1 MKILSTLFTLVV
13 VVVLLPKTAAAY
25 QQASESKEGASEGMV
40 EGMVDLSLTEDQE
53 TKLADMRKE
62 MRPKIQEAAKELAG
76 LVKDEVDK
84 VREVLTADQREKVKA
99 LMDERREKRGE
110 RMVERIAHLKD
121 LELSDAERAQFEEIR
136 EEYRPKL
143 EKLMKELSGVLTDEQ
158 KKTREEG
165 LKEGKSRRDIRQS
178 LNLTAEQRE
187 KVESIGKE
195 LVSVVR
201 DQLEKMKSVLT
212 TAQQEKLEEFTTER
226 RDRARDR
233 VACAIV
239 NMKDLD
245 LSDEQ
250 KSKIKTIREEYR
262 PKIHEAGNKLRAA
275 VRDAVTQVAEIVRS

>member
-1 MKILSTLFTLVV
+1 MKTLSTLFTLVV
-13 VVVLLPKTAAAY
+13 VVVLFPKTAAAW
-25 QQASESKEGASEGMV
+25 QQASENKEGASEGMV

-53 TKLADMRKE
+53 TKLADLRKE
-62 MRPKIQEAAKELAG
+62 MRPKIEEAAKELAG

-84 VREVLTADQREKVKA
+84 VREVLTADQREKVKS
-99 LMDERREKRGE
+99 LIEERREKRPE
-110 RMVERIAHLKD
+110 RMVARIAHLKD

-136 EEYRPKL
+136 EEYRPKV
-143 EKLMKELSGVLTDEQ
+143 EKMMKELSGVLTDEQ

-165 LKEGKSRRDIRQS
+165 MKAGKSRRDIRQS

-187 KVESIGKE
+187 KVDSIGKE

-201 DQLEKMKSVLT
+201 DELEKMKSVLT
-212 TAQQEKLEEFTTER
+212 TAQQEKLEEFKTER

-239 NMKDLD
+239 NFKDLD
-245 LSDEQ
+245 LTDEQ
-250 KSKIKTIREEYR
+250 KSKIAAIREEYR

-275 VRDAVTQVAEIVRS
+275 VRDVVAQVAEIVRS

>member
-1 MKILSTLFTLVV
+1 MRTLSITFTLAVV
-13 VVVLLPKTAAAY
+13 VGLLPKTAAAD
-25 QQASESKEGASEGMV
+25 QQASENKEGGAEQMV
-40 EGMVDLSLTEDQE
+40 VGLVDLSLTEDQE

-62 MRPKIQEAAKELAG
+62 LRPKIQESAKELAG

-84 VREVLTADQREKVKA
+84 VREVLTPEQREKVKA
-99 LMDERREKRGE
+99 LREERRENRAE
-110 RMVERIAHLKD
+110 HLAERIAHLRE

-143 EKLMKELSGVLTDEQ
+143 EKLMKELAGVLTDEQ

-165 LKEGKSRRDIRQS
+165 LKAGKPRREIRQS
-178 LNLTAEQRE
+178 LNLSAEQKE

-201 DQLEKMKSVLT
+201 EELEKMKPILT
-212 TAQQEKLEEFTTER
+212 TAQQEKLEELKTER

-233 VACAIV
+233 LACAIV
-239 NMKDLD
+239 NLKDLD
-245 LSDEQ
+245 LTEEQ
-250 KSKIKTIREEYR
+250 KSKIATIREEYR

-275 VRDAVTQVAEIVRS
+275 VRDAVTQVMEIVKS